1 MGAGGSRQLLGEGQR
16 AFGGPVEDAVVIAVH
31 GDGDAFGLYELSQ
44 HHEVPMGILLV
55 PKRGGEDVAGG
66 IVDGREERQARAPLL
81 EPIMVAAV
89 ELHEQAGSGHALPAP
104 TVSGRAASAG
114 TAEPCRAED
123 TMDGGLGQHEPFAVG
138 QELAKVRVVDPGVGS
153 LGEMDEPRPG
163 GGRDALGGGT
173 TAVPM
178 DQCLGAVP
186 AVRPAQTSDL
196 AGGEAQKGS
205 RFGHQ
210 QLATVQGL
218 EDDQVLLC
226 TLRQGDHASRASA

>member
-44 HHEVPMGILLV
+44 HHEVPMGILLI

-66 IVDGREERQARAPLL
+66 VDGREERQARAPLL
-81 EPIMVAAV
+81 QPIMVAAV
-89 ELHEQAGSGHALPAP
+89 ELHEQVGSGHALPAP

-138 QELAKVRVVDPGVGS
+138 QELAEVRVVDPGVGS

-163 GGRDALGGGT
+163 GGRDAPGGGT
-173 TAVPM
+173 TAVAM

-196 AGGEAQKGS
+196 AGGEA
-205 RFGHQ
+205 
-210 QLATVQGL
+210 
-218 EDDQVLLC
+218 
-226 TLRQGDHASRASA
+226 